1 MQLRPIIVATCVVL
15 SGVVTV
21 QAQLKSGPAV
31 DAEVTGFKVHAL
43 TGEFSEKDKAKD
55 VDFQQERQDK
65 TTIYLFVAADK
76 FDRPLGRYFKTLD
89 QALVKGANETDV
101 RAVVATLKPKT

>member
-15 SGVVTV
+15 SGAVTV

-43 TGEFSEKDKAKD
+43 TGEFSEKHKAKD

-65 TTIYLFVAADK
+65 TTIYLFVAAAK

-89 QALVKGANETDV
+89 QALVKGTDV